1 MIELNLIEGWIEVL
15 LTLVLITG
23 AFIVTRRDL
32 LSVVSAY
39 RVQSVLLVFIAVL
52 LYLIDES
59 PVLLYLAVLTLVS
72 KVFVI
77 PSAIK
82 SIQKRIGIKRDLEF
96 HYLSPIGSLFA
107 SILIFLFVYF
117 LFSILLEDLFQN
129 NKLLYT
135 GAVFGVS
142 LLLMGM
148 VVTFSRKKIITKI
161 IGYLA
166 MENGVLMFGLFLTE
180 LPFIIEV
187 LIIVDLVILVLLSAM
202 LAVGIDSSIEEFHK
216 RLHPFKGRFSGMT
229 AKIRDMYSALG
240 TAVPFHKLLSK
251 SHKKMQFFTAL
262 HALAY
267 FLIAMGILVYVNLP
281 VSFFDEKY
289 IYIDYLSIY
298 EILIASAIFFFAAMY
313 LGGYVEGL
321 MTLGELSRKDLNV
334 FYVAFNALLIATV
347 LAFLSNNI
355 ALFWIFAELTTV
367 FSALLIAI
375 LNSKKNI
382 DAALKY
388 VFITSTAML
397 FSFVG
402 IMLLFELSQH
412 AVGTGTLNWD
422 ALMQNAKNLPETI
435 LLASFVFIFIGFA
448 AKSGIAPFHTWL
460 PHAHSKA
467 PSAVSA
473 ILSAVILNVGVY
485 GIIRIYS
492 VVRQTDAEPFISQF
506 MICFGLFTIFVA
518 AFTMLRQSDFKKLI
532 AFSSVEHIGIVSL
545 GIGIGTPVAL
555 FWVLFHT
562 LSHSLTKALL
572 FLSAGIL
579 HRQYLSNKAEN
590 MINAFRLQPV
600 ASIGLVLGGIAIVG
614 MPPFPLF
621 LSELSILLEAVKV
634 SVPLVF
640 AALIL
645 LLIASV
651 SIALFMIKLFSNVS
665 EKEEYIEKYT
675 APFWMKAPI
684 IALIIIIFL
693 LGIFIPEGLRNLL
706 ENITLSLGF

>member
-1 MIELNLIEGWIEVL
+1 MIDLNLIEGWIEVL

-32 LSVVSAY
+32 LSIVSAY
-39 RVQSVLLVFIAVL
+39 RIQSLFLFFIAVL
-52 LYLIDES
+52 LYITES
-59 PVLLYLAVLTLVS
+59 TPTLLYLAILTLVS

-96 HYLSPIGSLFA
+96 HYLFPISSLFA
-107 SILIFLFVYF
+107 SIFIFLFVYF
-117 LFSILLEDLFQN
+117 LFSILFEELFMN

-148 VVTFSRKKIITKI
+148 LVTFSRKKIITKI
-161 IGYLA
+161 IGYLT

-202 LAVGIDSSIEEFHK
+202 LTVGVDSSLEEFHSK
-216 RLHPFKGRFSGMT
+216 IHPFKGRFSDLL
-229 AKIRDMYSALG
+229 AKIRGAYSVIG
-240 TAVPFHKLLSK
+240 SVIPFHLLLSK
-251 SHKKMQFFTAL
+251 SHKKMQFLTAM

-267 FLIAMGILVYVNLP
+267 FLIAIKILLYGNLP
-281 VSFFDEKY
+281 LTFFDEKY
-289 IYIDYLSIY
+289 IYIDSLSIY
-298 EILIASAIFFFAAMY
+298 EILIASTIFFFASLY

-321 MTLGELSRKDLNV
+321 MASGDLNRRNLNV

-347 LAFLSNNI
+347 IAFLSNNL

-367 FSALLIAI
+367 FSAFLIAI
-375 LNSKKNI
+375 LNSQKNI

-397 FSFVG
+397 FSFIG
-402 IMLLFELSQH
+402 IMLLFGLSSH
-412 AVGTGTLNWD
+412 AMGSGTLNWD
-422 ALMQNAKNLPETI
+422 DLMKNAKDLPETI
-435 LLASFVFIFIGFA
+435 LMVSFVFIFIGFA

-485 GIIRIYS
+485 GILRIYS
-492 VVRQTDAEPFISQF
+492 IVRQTDAEPIISQF
-506 MICFGLFTIFVA
+506 MIGFGLFTIFVA

-532 AFSSVEHIGIVSL
+532 AFSSVEHIGIVAL

-562 LSHSLTKALL
+562 LAHSLTKTLL

-590 MINAFRLQPV
+590 MVNVFKLQPV

-621 LSELSILLEAVKV
+621 LSELSILLEAIKI
-634 SVPLVF
+634 STPLVF
-640 AALIL
+640 AVFIL
-645 LLIASV
+645 LVIASV
-651 SIALFMIKLFSNVS
+651 SIALFLIKIFSNLS
-665 EKEEYIEKYT
+665 DKDEYIEKYT
-675 APFWMKAPI
+675 APFLMKLPI
-684 IALIIIIFL
+684 IALIIIIFV
-693 LGIFIPEGLRNLL
+693 LGIFIPVELKNLI
-706 ENITLSLGF
+706 ENIILSLGF